1 MKRLLEKLLPFII
14 DALWIILFITTVSIS
29 LFISRHINNSII
41 KYLNPYIAYSISA
54 FLFINIYV
62 IVCGVLFRIC
72 VPKMKAG
79 RSAIG
84 LTKPWLTWRMN
95 WHFYSLV
102 FLFLKKY
109 VFYNR
114 TIRFIFLRLFRVNI
128 KYSSYFAETVD
139 LQDANNLLTIGEN
152 SGLGSEVIVATH
164 LALSTSII
172 IFKEVTI
179 GSNSHI
185 QARACLAPGNT
196 IGDNTIIGFDTALS
210 LNVSV
215 GNDTKIGGKCIINTG
230 AKIGN
235 NCRIG
240 ENVYIAEKIEV
251 PDNTV
256 IPDSSIISCIG
267 DLNKFGTSLRK
278 KAVYS
283 KEKN

>member
-1 MKRLLEKLLPFII
+1 MKKILEKLLPFII
-14 DALWIILFITTVSIS
+14 DALWIILFVTTVGIS
-29 LFISRHINNSII
+29 LFITQYINNFMVNHINT
-41 KYLNPYIAYSISA
+41 YIAYSISA

-62 IVCGVLFRIC
+62 IVCGLLFRIC
-72 VPKMKAG
+72 VPRMKPG
-79 RSAIG
+79 RSKIG
-84 LTKPWLTWRMN
+84 LEKQWLTWRLN

-114 TIRFIFLRLFRVNI
+114 TIRFLFLRLFRVNI

-179 GSNSHI
+179 GNNSHI
-185 QARACLAPGNT
+185 QARACLAPGDT
-196 IGDNTIIGFDTALS
+196 IGDNSIIGFDTALS

-215 GNDTKIGGKCIINTG
+215 GNNTKIGGKCIINTG

-235 NCRIG
+235 NCRVG
-240 ENVYIAEKIEV
+240 EDVYIAEKI
-251 PDNTV
+251 N
-256 IPDSSIISCIG
+256 IPDGTIIPDGSVILNMEDLEKYITITKKKVISS
-267 DLNKFGTSLRK
+267 
-278 KAVYS
+278 
-283 KEKN
+283 